1 MSVNTSETLVTPPQ
15 ALSRLTQLSQFLAPY
30 RLRIVIAL
38 IALVFTAAVM
48 LSMGQGVRVLI
59 DQGLATT
66 SIENLTV
73 TIIGFFGLTLALAIG
88 TFTRFYLVSWIGER
102 VITDIRKA
110 VFDHVIE
117 LHPGFFETNL
127 SGEIQSRITTDT
139 TLLQSVLGS
148 SISIALR
155 NIIMM
160 IGGVAL
166 MLITNIKLSAIILLS
181 IPFIVFPILLVG
193 RRVRTLSRESQDK
206 VADVSTY
213 VGESLK
219 NIKTVHAFNQ
229 QNMAKKHFSGFA
241 EQAFDTAV
249 IRIRVRSILIAVAI
263 TLVLGAIGAMLWV
276 GGRDVLNGTIS
287 GGDLAAFV
295 FYAILVAMSLGAIS
309 EVYGELQ
316 RAGGATDR
324 LVELLNTESLLL
336 DPVSPLSLPQNHQGE
351 VEIKNLS
358 FIYPSRPDHPALS
371 DLSLKVHAGK
381 RIAIVGPSG
390 AGKSTFFDLMLR
402 FYDPQ
407 NGGIY
412 IDGIN
417 IRDLTLEELRRDIAI
432 VPQLPTLFTGTVR
445 ENICYGKPEASEEE
459 MIAAAT
465 AAYAEEFIQRL
476 PQGYDSQLGESGVR
490 LSGGQRQRIA
500 IARAILK
507 NPKIL
512 LLDEATSALDAES
525 EHEVQKALEKL
536 MEGRTTFVIAHRLS
550 TVVHTDQIAV
560 FDRGRLVEMGNHNE
574 LMASSELYSR
584 LATLQFKE
592 PASNFVQ

>member
-1 MSVNTSETLVTPPQ
+1 MSVNTSETPVRPPQ
-15 ALSRLTQLSQFLAPY
+15 VLSRLTQLNQFLAPY

-66 SIENLTV
+66 SIEHLTM
-73 TIIGFFGLTLALAIG
+73 TIVGFFGLTLALAIG

-160 IGGVAL
+160 IGGVTL

-229 QNMAKKHFSGFA
+229 QSMAKKHFSGFA

-276 GGRDVLNGTIS
+276 GGRDVLNGAIS

-324 LVELLNTESLLL
+324 LVELLNTKSLLL
-336 DPVSPLSLPQNHQGE
+336 DPLAPLSLPQNHQGE

-358 FIYPSRPDHPALS
+358 FTYPSRPDHPALS
-371 DLSLKVHAGK
+371 NLSLKVHAGK
-381 RIAIVGPSG
+381 RVAIVGPSG

-445 ENICYGKPEASEEE
+445 ENICYGKPDALEEE
-459 MIAAAT
+459 IIAAAT
-465 AAYAEEFIQRL
+465 AAYAEEFIRRL

-560 FDRGRLVEMGNHNE
+560 FDHGRLVEMGSHNQ
-574 LMASSELYSR
+574 LMASSELYAR

-592 PASNFVQ
+592 PAA

>member
-1 MSVNTSETLVTPPQ
+1 MSVNTSETPVRPPQ
-15 ALSRLTQLSQFLAPY
+15 VLSRLTQLNQFLAPY

-66 SIENLTV
+66 SIEHLTM
-73 TIIGFFGLTLALAIG
+73 TIVGFFGLTLALAIG

-160 IGGVAL
+160 IGGVTL

-229 QNMAKKHFSGFA
+229 QSMAKKHFSGFA

-276 GGRDVLNGTIS
+276 GGRDVLNGAIS

-324 LVELLNTESLLL
+324 LVELLNTKSLLL
-336 DPVSPLSLPQNHQGE
+336 DPLAPLSLPQNHQGE

-358 FIYPSRPDHPALS
+358 FTYPSRPDHPALS
-371 DLSLKVHAGK
+371 NLSLKVHAGK
-381 RIAIVGPSG
+381 RVAIVGPSG

-445 ENICYGKPEASEEE
+445 ENICYGKPDASEEE
-459 MIAAAT
+459 IIAAAT
-465 AAYAEEFIQRL
+465 AAYAEEFIRRL

-560 FDRGRLVEMGNHNE
+560 FDRGRLVEMGSHNQ
-574 LMASSELYSR
+574 LMASSELYAR

-592 PASNFVQ
+592 PAA